1 MGTAKDSFSAR
12 DVYISSL
19 EGYLEGLNSGTTTFV
34 EHAASNWRDDVVMP
48 GYEAA
53 RDSGARVWW
62 CHDLLPGFQSQVAV
76 LKTIKS
82 DMVANKSSVSMGLAC
97 DMFNWS
103 DESAVEQMK
112 AVIK

>member
-1 MGTAKDSFSAR
+1 MGTAKDSFSPH

-19 EGYLEGLNSGTTTFV
+19 EGYLEGLNAGTTTFV

-62 CHDLLPGFQSQVAV
+62 CHDLLPRSQSQLEV
-76 LKTIKS
+76 LKTVKS
-82 DMVANKSSVSMGLAC
+82 NMAASKGPLSMGLAI
-97 DMFNWS
+97 DMYVQAIGIRIS
-103 DESAVEQMK
+103 RCLKSC
-112 AVIK
+112 